1 MMTALADLP
10 KSRVEIERIQSHRK
24 KHALAQ
30 ARRAPFYAGKL
41 DHIDAGR
48 LDDPDE
54 WRKIPILDK
63 ETLRKLDDQ
72 KFYRDFCLAPGDGIA
87 EYWRSGG
94 ATGTPLFYPRSYG
107 DIAAAMIGFARIYDC
122 TSCRRGGRA
131 HVSFPLGIHPV
142 GQMLARAAGT
152 RGIAVNWAGSGTT
165 TPSVLQLELID
176 RLRPTIWMGMSSYGL
191 HLANLAEARGLDLAA
206 GSIETLV
213 CSAEPLSDAK
223 RGKLA
228 RQWGARVRDTFGM
241 TEAGMMGAED
251 EAGRGFRIWTD
262 MFLIEVL
269 DPDTHEPVEES
280 AVGALVVTPLW
291 TNNITPFLRWSSGD
305 LVVWQR
311 GDDDSGPFSVFPLV
325 KHAHRTSGF
334 FKIRGI
340 NVNHSEFED
349 FIFRNVD
356 ISDFKAELVTE
367 RDLDTMLLSVEVR
380 RGADP
385 VIAVENLK
393 SAVRDQFELTPL
405 IVVVETG
412 SLAKEFE
419 ASVKMPRFSD
429 RRQ

>member
-1 MMTALADLP
+1 VTPLTDLP
-10 KSRVEIERIQSHRK
+10 KTAAEIERIQSERK
-24 KHALAQ
+24 KRAVTQAQRARFHESRLAHVNV
-30 ARRAPFYAGKL
+30 
-41 DHIDAGR
+41 DR

-72 KFYRDFCLAPGDGIA
+72 EFYEQFCLTPDDGIA

-107 DIAAAMIGFARIYDC
+107 DIAAAMAGFARIYDC
-122 TSCRRGGRA
+122 AGCKSGGRA

-142 GQMLARAAGT
+142 GQMLARAAST

-165 TPSVLQLELID
+165 TPSAMQLELIN

-191 HLANLAEARGLDLAA
+191 HLASLAETRGLDLAA
-206 GSIETLV
+206 GAVETVL
-213 CSAEPLSDAK
+213 CSAEPLSDSK
-223 RGKLA
+223 RDKLA

-251 EAGRGFRIWTD
+251 DAGGGFRVWTD

-269 DPDTHEPVEES
+269 NTDTHAPVEEGE
-280 AVGALVVTPLW
+280 VGSLVVTPLW
-291 TNNITPFLRWSSGD
+291 TNNVTPFLRWSSGD
-305 LVVWQR
+305 LVTWQR
-311 GDDDSGPFSVFPLV
+311 GDSGSGPFSVFPLV

-340 NVNHSEFED
+340 NVNHSDFED

-356 ISDFKAELVTE
+356 ISDFKVDLVTD
-367 RDLDTMLLSVEVR
+367 RDLETMLVTVEVR
-380 RGADP
+380 RGVDP
-385 VIAVENLK
+385 PAAVEHLTA
-393 SAVRDQFELTPL
+393 AVRNRFGMTPQ
-405 IVVVETG
+405 IVVAATG
-412 SLAKEFE
+412 TLAAEFE

-429 RRQ
+429 RRR